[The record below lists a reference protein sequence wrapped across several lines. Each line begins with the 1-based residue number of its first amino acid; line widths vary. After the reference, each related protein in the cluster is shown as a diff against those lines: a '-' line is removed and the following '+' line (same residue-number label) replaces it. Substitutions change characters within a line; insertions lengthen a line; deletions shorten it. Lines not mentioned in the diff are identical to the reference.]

1 MRSLPNI
8 LKYFMK
14 PHAEDYQLPD
24 TEQMADTLEE
34 MVRLKESVPYEGEP
48 PSQSAEQDEATQRS
62 DMEPEEVQESVP
74 PVRSLSFAR
83 AEADALL
90 RDAHTQADEIIAAA
104 KQAAETEV
112 AKIHQQAAEKGY
124 SQGYADGAEKGRK
137 EAAAATEAAAQQSV
151 QEMQRFLQQAAQ
163 IRDDSIDRLQEELL
177 QGQCLVLPAVCSV

>member
-14 PHAEDYQLPD
+14 PHAEDYKLPD

-104 KQAAETEV
+104 KQAGVYSEV
-112 AKIHQQAAEKGY
+112 SLEQRMGC
-124 SQGYADGAEKGRK
+124 GVGACVVC
-137 EAAAATEAAAQQSV
+137 ACTV
-151 QEMQRFLQQAAQ
+151 
-163 IRDDSIDRLQEELL
+163 IRDGEEK
-177 QGQCLVLPAVCSV
+177 VLRVCKDGPVFLADEIEL

>member
-24 TEQMADTLEE
+24 TEQADTLEE
-34 MVRLKESVPYEGEP
+34 MVRLEGKRPPMRGP
-48 PSQSAEQDEATQRS
+48 PSQSAKQDEATQRS
-62 DMEPEEVQESVP
+62 DMEPEEGAGK
-74 PVRSLSFAR
+74 RATGALLSFAR

-151 QEMQRFLQQAAQ
+151 QEMQRFCS
-163 IRDDSIDRLQEELL
+163 RRLRFGMILSTGCRRSCCRL
-177 QGQCLVLPAVCSV
+177 RLRSRKK